1 LDLEKFT
8 QAKTEKVLNAFS
20 VRESFYSKD
29 ILQLKHLK
37 RLRLTSDVQL
47 LAVPRYQ
54 TPKKTG
60 NPELQD
66 FLCFQY
72 KSEER
77 ILSDIIYHFQDSK
90 QYPHSILKDL
100 ISQIYFKAVL
110 DMTVLTI
117 KDLERL
123 QSYKVLREKHDFI
136 KTKKF
141 KKKLFTIFE
150 NELEVHNIKPKDK
163 ISLSNC
169 IVDFDSTTNSSFA
182 DQNKYK
188 FKILVPTTSKKI
200 AHGGKY
206 TQHVLGCDSDELR
219 KEWIFLL
226 QVIEKYEGKFSM
238 RSSMSYL
245 D

>member
-20 VRESFYSKD
+20 VRESFYSND

-54 TPKKTG
+54 TQKKTG

-77 ILSDIIYHFQDSK
+77 ILSDIIYHFQDSR
-90 QYPHSILKDL
+90 QYPNSILKDL
-100 ISQIYFKAVL
+100 ISQVYFKAVL
-110 DMTVLTI
+110 DMAVLTV

-123 QSYKVLREKHDFI
+123 QSYKVQREKHDFI

-150 NELEVHNIKPKDK
+150 NELEVHNIKQKDK
-163 ISLSNC
+163 IVLTNC
-169 IVDFDSTTNSSFA
+169 IVDLDSTTNSAFA

-188 FKILVPTTSKKI
+188 FKILVPTTAKRI
-200 AHGGKY
+200 AQGGKY

-219 KEWIFLL
+219 KEWIFFL
-226 QVIEKYEGKFSM
+226 QVIEKYEGRFSV